1 MLFVYFYLDRI
12 FLCLCLNFLFIV
24 KMNEDRWMYKNIITK
39 EVDMDYE
46 NKKGCGVNESH
57 VNCSDAF
64 NIS

>member
-46 NKKGCGVNESH
+46 NEEECGVNEPR
-57 VNCSDAF
+57 VDC
-64 NIS
+64 

>member
-1 MLFVYFYLDRI
+1 
-12 FLCLCLNFLFIV
+12 
-24 KMNEDRWMYKNIITK
+24 MNEDRWMYKNIITK